1 MKLDWRPDEHNFFL
15 AAKNIKVDLD
25 LKVRLDKIGSDE
37 TWSGAKK
44 KVAFETNSANIFTIG
59 NYWSVRNSGIRAIIA
74 KDGVET

>member
-44 KVAFETNSANIFTIG
+44 KLLLRRIALISLQLATIDQWETQ
-59 NYWSVRNSGIRAIIA
+59 
-74 KDGVET
+74 E